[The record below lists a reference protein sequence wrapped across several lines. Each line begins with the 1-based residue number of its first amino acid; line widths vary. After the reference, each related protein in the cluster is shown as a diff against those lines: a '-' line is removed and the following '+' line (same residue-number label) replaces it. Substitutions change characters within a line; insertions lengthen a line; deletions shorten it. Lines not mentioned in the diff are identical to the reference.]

1 MTWKIFESS
10 ICIVMHQGATQ
21 NFENLFIKSAK
32 MFKILKILL
41 LISFVLGVEK
51 LGEKIGECKI
61 QECEFI
67 LLNFQKKDFLNTRF
81 HLVIRN

>member
-10 ICIVMHQGATQ
+10 IWIVMHQGATL

-41 LISFVLGVEK
+41 AIPLVLGIEK
-51 LGEKIGECKI
+51 LREKIGECKI
-61 QECEFI
+61 QECEF
-67 LLNFQKKDFLNTRF
+67 
-81 HLVIRN
+81 LVLKISV

>member
-10 ICIVMHQGATQ
+10 IWIVMHQGATL

-41 LISFVLGVEK
+41 FSSFVLGVEK
-51 LGEKIGECKI
+51 LVEKIGECQI

-67 LLNFQKKDFLNTRF
+67 FWNIKKGFPQS
-81 HLVIRN
+81 